1 MLQHFISESPN
12 LFTYVLLPLFIFFA
26 RIADVTLGT
35 FRIIFISRGMKY
47 LSALVGFFEVFIW
60 LLAIGQIFQNLTN
73 ILCYF
78 AYAAGFA
85 GGSFLGV
92 YISEKIAIG
101 KVVLRI
107 ITARDATQLV
117 QELKDRNY
125 GVTTVEAQGALG
137 TVKMV
142 FSIIPRQS
150 LQDALELV
158 QRCNPKAFYS
168 VEDVRS
174 VSEGIFPRAAGVFSG
189 NFVEAFRLQRK
200 SK

>member
-1 MLQHFISESPN
+1 MLEQFISESPT

-60 LLAIGQIFQNLTN
+60 LLAIGQIFQNLN
-73 ILCYF
+73 NFLCYF
-78 AYAAGFA
+78 AYSGGFA

-92 YISEKIAIG
+92 YIADKIAIG

-107 ITARDATQLV
+107 ITARDSSLLV

-125 GVTTVEAQGALG
+125 GVTTVDAHGALG

-150 LQDALELV
+150 LQDVLTLV
-158 QRCNPKAFYS
+158 QSCNPKAFYS

-174 VSEGIFPRAAGVFSG
+174 VGEGIFPRAGGFFSG
-189 NFVEAFRLQRK
+189 NFADAFRLQRK